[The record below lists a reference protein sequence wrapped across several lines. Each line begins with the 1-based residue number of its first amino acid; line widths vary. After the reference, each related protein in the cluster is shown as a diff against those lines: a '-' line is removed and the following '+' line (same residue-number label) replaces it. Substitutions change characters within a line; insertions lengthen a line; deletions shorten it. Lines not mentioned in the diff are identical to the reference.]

1 MIDKLQMF
9 LASLNNA
16 DNTGKTGAKN
26 GNSAPNRL
34 VNGLNADTFGLS
46 QDARQK
52 VIFANAQ
59 FQANY
64 QVLKSMNSANGYT
77 TSEETF
83 SLSAS
88 YQFMQN
94 AAGAGS
100 DVSGTADPVVTGENP
115 AAADDAPVSETT
127 EEQDMLT
134 RLQEYF
140 SPENTARR
148 ILDVATSFFSLSSA
162 YRAGGDSETARQQ
175 FADFIGGAIE
185 TGFSQ
190 ARNLL
195 GEMPDNVVTG
205 IDKTHSLV
213 FSGLNDFVKNGID
226 AEKAAPGG
234 VFEKIA
240 AYREEGRTQLNS
252 VIKSSTAQSYNANG
266 EAQPGSGE
274 SGKLLTRG

>member
-26 GNSAPNRL
+26 GNAAQNRL

-94 AAGAGS
+94 VSGAGS
-100 DVSGTADPVVTGENP
+100 DVSGTVDTPATGENP
-115 AAADDAPVSETT
+115 AADDAPVTETT
-127 EEQDMLT
+127 AEQDMLT
-134 RLQEYF
+134 KLQEYF

-148 ILDVATSFFSLSSA
+148 ILDVATSFFSMSSA
-162 YRAGGDSETARQQ
+162 FRAGGDSESTRQQ

-234 VFEKIA
+234 VLEKIA
-240 AYREEGRTQLNS
+240 AYREEGRAQLNS
-252 VIKSSTAQSYNANG
+252 VIKGSTAQSYNANG